1 MIIYFAKGFLLLQT
15 FLLFVFSQFGT
26 SQNISDGFLTIS
38 KHIRDGQVLV
48 SKGETFALGFL
59 SPGVSTNR
67 YVGIWLNK
75 APQKPFVWVANRD
88 NPINDSSG
96 ILSIDAHGNLVL
108 HVKDQNQ
115 PIWSTN
121 ITSKSTNKSTV
132 AQLLDSGNLQLV
144 LNKTSEVLWQSFDY
158 PTDTN
163 LPNMKLGL
171 DRRTGLSRILTSSK
185 SKDDPGTGNCSYVLN
200 TNSSSPELYL
210 YKSNILLWRSGHW
223 NGIGWSGLPQ
233 LTKSNLLYNYSLVNN
248 QTETTISWTE
258 ILPGTFQ
265 RSVVNESGYIER
277 LVSRDTR
284 EGGKI
289 WLSLG
294 KMPDTVCDN
303 YGKCGTFGKCQLH
316 NDTRFEC
323 TCLPG
328 FQPKSPSEWSS
339 RNASG
344 GCVRKRGQE
353 SICKSGDGFVKVENV
368 KLPDSS
374 LAQLDEKLSLKEC
387 EQKCLQNCN
396 CTTYGGVDTEEQ
408 VGCLRWHGDLIDTS
422 VLSDGGQNLYVRVD
436 ALELGHSNGFF
447 ANKRRLAIMIV
458 ILLVTPL
465 LIILCAYWLIRRKR
479 KARERKFKLFND
491 VTASSTTFQD
501 SHTLDGGRRIPDL
514 PFFDISTILAATDN
528 FSPTKRLGQGGFGP
542 VYKGQ
547 LANGQ
552 EIAVKT
558 LSRSSRQ
565 GIEEFKNEVKLIA
578 KLQHRNL
585 VRLFGCCIH
594 KEEKMLIYEYMP
606 NKSLD
611 FFIFDEIGR
620 QLLDWSKRFEI
631 ISGIARGVLYLH
643 QDSRLKIIHRDLK
656 TSNVLLDAAMN
667 PKISDFGLARMFGD
681 DQNEA
686 NTNRV
691 VGTYGYMAPEYAME
705 GLYSTKS
712 DVFSYGVL
720 TLEIISGKRNN
731 HYHIASPCLNLI
743 GHAWDLWMDGKAL
756 DIVDSSLGQAYP
768 THEVSRCIQIGLLCV
783 QEQATDRPTMVE
795 ILFMLGNETTLPI
808 PNKPAFIN
816 RKNVNNGQDSSNSA
830 EAPGSIN
837 DVTISVLDAR

>member
-15 FLLFVFSQFGT
+15 SLLFVFSQFGT

-48 SKGETFALGFL
+48 SKGENFALGFF

-67 YVGIWLNK
+67 YVGIWYNK
-75 APQKPFVWVANRD
+75 APQKPVVWVANRS

-96 ILSIDAHGNLVL
+96 ILSIDVHGNLVL

-115 PIWSTN
+115 SIWSTN
-121 ITSKSTNKSTV
+121 ITTKSTNNSTV

-144 LNKTSEVLWQSFDY
+144 LSKTSEVLWQSFDY

-185 SKDDPGTGNCSYVLN
+185 SKDDLGTGNCSYVLN

-223 NGIGWSGLPQ
+223 NGIGWSGLPD
-233 LTKSNLLYNYSLVNN
+233 LYKPNMLFNSSLVNN

-258 ILPGTFQ
+258 ILQGTFQ

-294 KMPDTVCDN
+294 KMPDKLCDN
-303 YGKCGTFGKCQLH
+303 YGKCGTFGKCELH

-374 LAQLDEKLSLKEC
+374 PAQLDEKLSLKDC
-387 EQKCLQNCN
+387 RQKCLQNCS
-396 CTTYGGVDTEEQ
+396 CTAYGGTQ
-408 VGCLRWHGDLIDTS
+408 QFTS
-422 VLSDGGQNLYVRVD
+422 
-436 ALELGHSNGFF
+436 GHSNGFF

-465 LIILCAYWLIRRKR
+465 LTILCAYWLIRRKR

-501 SHTLDGGRRIPDL
+501 SHKLGGGRRKPDL

-565 GIEEFKNEVKLIA
+565 GTEEFKNEVMLIA

-631 ISGIARGVLYLH
+631 VSGIARGVLYLH

-712 DVFSYGVL
+712 DVFSFGVL

-743 GHAWDLWMDGKAL
+743 GHAWDLWMEGKAL

-768 THEVSRCIQIGLLCV
+768 AHGVSRCIQIGLLCV

-795 ILFMLGNETTLPI
+795 ILFMLGNETTLPA

-816 RKNVNNGQDSSNSA
+816 RKNINNGQDSSNSA

-837 DVTISVLDAR
+837 DVTISVLEAR

>member
-1 MIIYFAKGFLLLQT
+1 MIIYFAKGFLFLQT
-15 FLLFVFSQFGT
+15 FLLFGFSQFGT
-26 SQNISDGFLTIS
+26 SQKISHGFLTIS
-38 KHIRDGQVLV
+38 NAIRDGHFLV
-48 SKGETFALGFL
+48 SEGETFALGFFR
-59 SPGVSTNR
+59 PGVSTNR
-67 YVGIWLNK
+67 YVGIRYNK
-75 APQKPFVWVANRD
+75 APQQPVVWVANRD

-96 ILSIDAHGNLVL
+96 VLSIDAHGNLVL
-108 HVKDQNQ
+108 HVKDRNQ
-115 PIWSTN
+115 SIWSTN
-121 ITSKSTNKSTV
+121 ITSKSIDNSTF

-144 LNKTSEVLWQSFDY
+144 LNKTGEVLWQSFDY

-185 SKDDPGTGNCSYVLN
+185 SKDDQELEIVPMCSTPIAPPRSCICTKVTFCCGVLVIGMELDGAGYP
-200 TNSSSPELYL
+200 NSQNLICSS
-210 YKSNILLWRSGHW
+210 ILVW
-223 NGIGWSGLPQ
+223 
-233 LTKSNLLYNYSLVNN
+233 
-248 QTETTISWTE
+248 
-258 ILPGTFQ
+258 
-265 RSVVNESGYIER
+265 
-277 LVSRDTR
+277 DTR
-284 EGGKI
+284 DGGKI

-294 KMPDTVCDN
+294 KMPDTLCDN
-303 YGKCGTFGKCQLH
+303 YGKCGTFGKCQLQ
-316 NDTRFEC
+316 NDTKFEC

-328 FQPKSPSEWSS
+328 FQPKSPSEWFS

-353 SICKSGDGFVKVENV
+353 SICKSGDGFAKVENV

-374 LAQLDEKLSLKEC
+374 LAQLDENLSLKDC
-387 EQKCLQNCN
+387 QQQCLQNCN
-396 CTTYGGVDTEEQ
+396 CTAYGGVDTKEQ

-422 VLSDGGQNLYVRVD
+422 VLDGGQNLYVRVD

-447 ANKRRLAIMIV
+447 ADKRRLAIMIV
-458 ILLVTPL
+458 ALLVTPL
-465 LIILCAYWLIRRKR
+465 LIFLCAYWLIRRKR
-479 KARERKFKLFND
+479 KARERQLKFFID
-491 VTASSTTFQD
+491 ATTSSTTFQD
-501 SHTLDGGRRIPDL
+501 SQKLDEGRRKPDL
-514 PFFDISTILAATDN
+514 PIFDISTILAATDN

-552 EIAVKT
+552 EIAVKA

-565 GIEEFKNEVKLIA
+565 GTEEFKNEVMLIA

-620 QLLDWSKRFEI
+620 QSLDWSKRFEI

-681 DQNEA
+681 DQIEA
-686 NTNRV
+686 NTKRV

-731 HYHIASPCLNLI
+731 HYHVASPWLNLI
-743 GHAWDLWMDGKAL
+743 GHAWDLWMEGKAL

-768 THEVSRCIQIGLLCV
+768 AHEVSRCIQIGLLCV
-783 QEQATDRPTMVE
+783 QEQAMDRPTMIE
-795 ILFMLGNETTLPI
+795 IVFMLGNETPLPA
-808 PNKPAFIN
+808 PKKPAFIN
-816 RKNVNNGQDSSNSA
+816 RGNINNGQDSSSSIG
-830 EAPGSIN
+830 APGSIN
-837 DVTISVLDAR
+837 DVTMSVLEAR

>member
-1 MIIYFAKGFLLLQT
+1 MIIYFAKAFLLLQT
-15 FLLFVFSQFGT
+15 LLLFVFSQFGN
-26 SQNISDGFLTIS
+26 SQDTITIS
-38 KHIRDGQVLV
+38 KPIRDGHALV
-48 SKGETFALGFL
+48 SNGETFALGFFR
-59 SPGVSTNR
+59 PGKSTNR
-67 YVGIWLNK
+67 YVGIWYNK
-75 APQKPFVWVANRD
+75 APEQPIVWVANRD
-88 NPINDSSG
+88 NPINDTSG
-96 ILSIDAHGNLVL
+96 VLSIDAHGNLVL
-108 HVKDQNQ
+108 HAKDQIQ

-121 ITSKSTNKSTV
+121 IASKSSNNISTL
-132 AQLLDSGNLQLV
+132 AQLLDSGNLILIH
-144 LNKTSEVLWQSFDY
+144 NETTSSLVLWQSFDY
-158 PTDTN
+158 PTDTT

-171 DRRTGLSRILTSSK
+171 DRRTNLSRILTSWK
-185 SKDDPGTGNCSYVLN
+185 SKDDPGTGTCSYVLN

-210 YKSNILLWRSGHW
+210 YKSNILWWRSGHW
-223 NGIGWSGLPQ
+223 NGIGWSGVPTLSS
-233 LTKSNLLYNYSLVNN
+233 SNLLLNFSLVNN
-248 QTETTISWTE
+248 QNETTTSWGLRYTR
-258 ILPGTFQ
+258 LFS
-265 RSVVNESGYIER
+265 RLVVNESGSIQR
-277 LVSRDTR
+277 FMGK
-284 EGGKI
+284 EGDQQ
-289 WLSLG
+289 WAFLG
-294 KMPDTVCDN
+294 SVPLDQCDI
-303 YGKCGTFGKCQLH
+303 YGKCGAFGKCE
-316 NDTRFEC
+316 NVTDFAC

-339 RNASG
+339 RNASS
-344 GCVRKRGQE
+344 GCVRKRGQA
-353 SICKSGDGFVKVENV
+353 SICKSGDGFLKVENV

-374 LAQLDEKLSLKEC
+374 FARVDEKLSLKEC
-387 EQKCLQNCN
+387 QQQCLKNCS
-396 CTTYGGVDTEEQ
+396 CAAYGGVDVKEE
-408 VGCLRWHGDLIDTS
+408 VGCLRWYGELIDTR
-422 VLSDGGQNLYVRVD
+422 VLNGGQNLD
-436 ALELGHSNGFF
+436 IFLFSGHSNGFF
-447 ANKRRLAIMIV
+447 ANKRRRAIMIV
-458 ILLVTPL
+458 ALLVTPL
-465 LIILCAYWLIRRKR
+465 LIFLCAYWLIRRKR
-479 KARERKFKLFND
+479 K
-491 VTASSTTFQD
+491 D
-501 SHTLDGGRRIPDL
+501 SHKLDGGRRKPDL
-514 PFFDISTILAATDN
+514 PFFDISTILAATEN

-565 GIEEFKNEVKLIA
+565 GTEEFKNEVMLIA

-656 TSNVLLDAAMN
+656 TSNPFKLKSKEHELN
-667 PKISDFGLARMFGD
+667 F
-681 DQNEA
+681 
-686 NTNRV
+686 
-691 VGTYGYMAPEYAME
+691 GYMAPEYAME

-720 TLEIISGKRNN
+720 ILEIISGKRNN

-743 GHAWDLWMDGKAL
+743 GHAWDLWMEGKAL

-768 THEVSRCIQIGLLCV
+768 AHEISRCIQIGLLCV

-795 ILFMLGNETTLPI
+795 IVFMLGNETTLSA

-816 RKNVNNGQDSSNSA
+816 RKNINNGQDSSNSTGA
-830 EAPGSIN
+830 LGSIN
-837 DVTISVLDAR
+837 EVTISELEAR